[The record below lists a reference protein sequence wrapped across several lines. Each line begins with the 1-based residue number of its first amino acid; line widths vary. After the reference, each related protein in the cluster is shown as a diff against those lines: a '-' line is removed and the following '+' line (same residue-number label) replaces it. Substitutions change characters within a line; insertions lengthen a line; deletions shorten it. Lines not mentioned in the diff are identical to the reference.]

1 MTEPHGHTHEWAV
14 SACIFGIVCWSS
26 GPLMVRGISAPVAAF
41 TPMRLLLSVP
51 VMSVAAIVGGGR
63 LSKDLYKAS
72 VLPGI
77 LFFLSMTCG
86 FASFQHTSI
95 ANATLISNMQP
106 VLMLLIAPRL
116 FGERATPSRI
126 MLAVLAIGGVSIVVL
141 GAGSGGEAGLSGDAF
156 ALANLAFWT
165 AYFVLAKRQRDAGVH
180 AGAFLA
186 GIFTVAAA
194 ASIPWAL
201 VVRPDFGQVGGKDF
215 LLVVGQVLVAGLMG
229 HTAITWCARFLDV
242 TFVSLVNLLS
252 PALSMIGAW
261 IIYNQSMKVV
271 QVAGA
276 VVMMLAVAA
285 IVATRPKPLVPV
297 DQGLTAE

>member
-1 MTEPHGHTHEWAV
+1 
-14 SACIFGIVCWSS
+14 
-26 GPLMVRGISAPVAAF
+26 MVRGISAPVAAF
-41 TPMRLLLSVP
+41 TPMRLVLSIP
-51 VMSVAAIVGGGR
+51 VMSAAAIVGGGK
-63 LSKDLYKAS
+63 LSWHLYRAS
-72 VLPGI
+72 IVPGI
-77 LFFLSMTCG
+77 LFFLSMASG

-126 MLAVLAIGGVSIVVL
+126 ILATVAIAGVSTVVL
-141 GAGSGGEAGLSGDAF
+141 GAESGGEAGWSGDAF
-156 ALANLAFWT
+156 ALANLGFWT

-194 ASIPWAL
+194 VSIPWAL
-201 VVRPDFGQVGGKDF
+201 VLRPDISQVGGRDF
-215 LLVVGQVLVAGLMG
+215 ILVVGQVLVAGLMG
-229 HTAITWCARFLDV
+229 HTAITWCARFLDL

-261 IIYNQSMKVV
+261 VIYSQSMKVV
-271 QVAGA
+271 QIAGA
-276 VVMMLAVAA
+276 AVMMLAVAA

-297 DQGLTAE
+297 DQGVTAE